1 MSDIPKQL
9 MQYQSEW
16 IHGGSMKRQHYT
28 NYEILCLVRQIR
40 DLTVATCQKM
50 KNKSCL
56 QDQNRVKTAML
67 SQLIGAAENMN
78 PAKLIL
84 IIYYKKNC
92 MYTPGI
98 FPLVMSDFHHVIDF
112 SRIIQSDTWWV
123 SQKNELHEKMNL
135 WKFQR
140 ALTKSHM
147 TAERSSKRKRVKKSH
162 KKGQKRQKE

>member
-1 MSDIPKQL
+1 
-9 MQYQSEW
+9 
-16 IHGGSMKRQHYT
+16 MKRQHYK
-28 NYEILCLVRQIR
+28 NYEILCLVWQIR
-40 DLTVATCQKM
+40 DLTVTTCQNM

-56 QDQNRVKTAML
+56 QDQNRMKTAML

-135 WKFQR
+135 RELWQNHTWQQKDPQR
-140 ALTKSHM
+140 ESVSRNHI
-147 TAERSSKRKRVKKSH
+147 